1 MPASSR
7 RTYAVLLAAA
17 AGLEEELASDMA
29 LLEALDAV
37 DEIHVWV
44 SGQDED
50 SIRGLVSTRSWEK
63 VGAVHPG
70 QAARDGTI
78 FDALTAIRPTA
89 GDEDL
94 VLIADVERRSLTE
107 STASSCLS
115 VAAEQGAALLGSQ
128 VAGDVILADHAGKLA
143 GQPRDGG
150 TFLAEG
156 LLVTQFGRMF
166 DLYDWAST
174 VAKGSIDSPYRWSLS
189 QLQAVVVPTD
199 GSERR

>member
-17 AGLEEELASDMA
+17 AALEEELASDIA

-63 VGAVHPG
+63 VGAVRPG

-115 VAAEQGAALLGSQ
+115 VAAEQGAAILGSQ

-143 GQPRDGG
+143 GQPREGG
-150 TFLAEG
+150 TFLAAG